1 MTMPTAFAA
10 RSTLLPS
17 DAGAMPEHT
26 YTYLFCDLMTDTVI
40 AELPLSD
47 VTYSTELNGIGVLSA
62 TVPYVDETAPLDPEA
77 ATTPGRT
84 AIYVDRDGV
93 IVWGG
98 IIWTRQPAGQVAK
111 QIQAA
116 EFFSYY
122 QRRYVKRTLS
132 TDYTAILDTA
142 LVPAGQR
149 LYADQKFVAWSLL
162 AYANA
167 QPYGNPK
174 INIDGFTGNATGIT
188 RSVTYYG
195 FERPEIFKAIAELA
209 STDDGFDFGMDV
221 GWTSSANNQA
231 PTRYRRARVWYPR
244 RGRTAD
250 TSGLVF
256 VKGGPGSTILEY
268 DWPEDGTAT
277 ATEISALGAGTGEAK
292 VSAVVQEPEM
302 LESGWPLLE
311 TVATYDAV
319 IDQAQITGLAAAEL
333 TARTGA
339 QTNPT
344 FTVTA
349 DDDPAFG
356 SYSVGDEALFIIDPE
371 PITPAGRSGVLR
383 IVGIENTAA
392 AGPER
397 VRLTCVGV

>member
-1 MTMPTAFAA
+1 MTTPTFAA

-40 AELPLSD
+40 AELPLAD
-47 VTYSTELNGIGVLSA
+47 VTYSTELNGIGTLTA
-62 TVPYVDETAPLDPEA
+62 TIPYNDETAPLDPEA
-77 ATTPGRT
+77 ASTPGRT

-98 IIWTRQPAGQVAK
+98 IIWTRQPAGQVSK

-122 QRRYVKRTLS
+122 QRRYVKTTLS
-132 TDYTAILDTA
+132 TDPSAILNTA

-149 LYADQKFVAWSLL
+149 LYSDQKFVAWSLL
-162 AYANA
+162 SYAHS
-167 QPYGNPK
+167 QPYGNPRV
-174 INIDGFTGNATGIT
+174 NLDGFTGTATGIS
-188 RSVTYYG
+188 RQATYYG
-195 FERPEIFKAIAELA
+195 FERPEIFKSIADLA
-209 STDDGFDFGMDV
+209 SVDDGFDFGIDV
-221 GWTSSANNQA
+221 GWTAAVNNQP

-244 RGRTAD
+244 RGRTAEA
-250 TSGLVF
+250 SGLVF
-256 VKGGPGSTILEY
+256 VKGGPGSSILEY
-268 DWPEDGTAT
+268 DWPEDGTAS

-292 VSAVVQEPEM
+292 VSAVVQEPAM

-311 TVATYDAV
+311 TVSTYDTV
-319 IDQAQITGLAAAEL
+319 IEVAQIRGLAAAEL
-333 TARTGA
+333 TARAGA

-383 IVGIENTAA
+383 IVSIENTAA
-392 AGPER
+392 SGPER

>member
-1 MTMPTAFAA
+1 MSLTIGDLGAA
-10 RSTLLPS
+10 ST
-17 DAGAMPEHT
+17 PEHT

-40 AELPLSD
+40 AELPLAD
-47 VTYSTELNGIGVLSA
+47 VTYSSELNGIGTLTA
-62 TVPYVDETAPLDPEA
+62 TIPYNSETAPLDPETA
-77 ATTPGRT
+77 STPGRT

-98 IIWTRQPAGQVAK
+98 IIWTRQPNSAVSK

-116 EFFSYY
+116 EFLSYY
-122 QRRYVKRTLS
+122 QRRYVKTTLS
-132 TDYTAILDTA
+132 TDTSLLLD
-142 LVPAGQR
+142 LDYVPDGQR
-149 LYADQKFVAWSLL
+149 LYPDQKYIVWSLL
-162 AYANA
+162 QYAHA
-167 QPYGNPK
+167 QPGGNFGISTSLLTAP
-174 INIDGFTGNATGIT
+174 AHGIT
-188 RSVTYYG
+188 RQPTTYYG
-195 FERPEIFKAIAELA
+195 FERPEIYKSIADLA
-209 STDDGFDFGMDV
+209 AADDGFDFGIEV
-221 GWTSSANNQA
+221 GWTPAANNNPPQ
-231 PTRYRRARVWYPR
+231 RYRRARTWYPR

-292 VSAVVQEPEM
+292 VSAVVQASE
-302 LESGWPLLE
+302 LLASGWPVLE
-311 TVATYDAV
+311 TVSTYDTV
-319 IDQAQITGLAAAEL
+319 IDVAQIRGLAAAEL
-333 TARTGA
+333 TARSGA

-356 SYSVGDEALFIIDPE
+356 SYSVGDEALFVIDPE

-383 IVGIENTAA
+383 IIGIENTAA
-392 AGPER
+392 RGPER